1 MKAFVALVFSIFSLN
16 ALAAAPA
23 PLTFENGAVNALV
36 TWLQEPQAGTPVSF
50 KLEWTDAAQHPLDPG
65 AFKIKLWMPDMHHGS
80 SPVKIDAATDAQGRT
95 IVGSYVVSK
104 VFFSMG
110 GHWEI
115 DFTRGSETQAL
126 SIDLGGGHH
135 H

>member
-1 MKAFVALVFSIFSLN
+1 MKTFALLALSIFSLN
-16 ALAAAPA
+16 ATAASSSR
-23 PLTFENGAVNALV
+23 LDFENGAVTALA
-36 TWLQEPQAGTPVSF
+36 TWLQEPRTGVQTSF
-50 KLEWTDAAQHPLDPG
+50 KLEWTDAGQAPLDPG
-65 AFKIKLWMPDMHHGS
+65 AFKVKLWMPDMHHGS

-95 IVGSYVVSK
+95 IPGSYVVSK

-115 DFTRGSETQAL
+115 DVTRGGETQVI
-126 SIDLGGGHH
+126 SIDLGGEHH